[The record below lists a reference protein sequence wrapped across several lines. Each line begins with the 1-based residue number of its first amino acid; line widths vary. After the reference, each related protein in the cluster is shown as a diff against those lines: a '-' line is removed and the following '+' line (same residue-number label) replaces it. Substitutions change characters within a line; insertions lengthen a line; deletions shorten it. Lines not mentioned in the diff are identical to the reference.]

1 MRLAVLGPVVLAA
14 DDGGVVP
21 ITPRKA
27 REVLAILA
35 LEHPRPLSLDALAAR
50 LWDEPPP
57 AAAKTVQG
65 LLSRLR
71 RALVSAGAPEPG
83 IAGGP
88 VGYTLVFNGDL
99 DVAEFER
106 LVRAGRQW
114 MQTAT
119 WTLASDAL
127 AEALDLFRGPPELPA
142 TTTGASQQV
151 WLNEHRAGVAEDH
164 VEARINAGH
173 LDAAIAE
180 LELLIAAHPF
190 RERLWELRMTALA
203 RAGRTAEALRTFAEA
218 RAALVEQVGIEPGEG
233 LRRLEQELLD
243 GRTPPIVPARPVSTP
258 PATERVG
265 DAASGPIIHYVPVDD
280 VHIAWCS
287 IGEGEDLVIINPGTM
302 PADCMR
308 TEPRLADA
316 LDGLTSFARVTWFDR
331 RGIGLS
337 DRCTADHLPTVSDW
351 VRDLEAVLDAVGAT
365 APVVYACEDAT
376 AVVLHL
382 AVQHPERLAGIVLSN
397 AHARFTRAEG
407 YPHGWDPL
415 LAAQSAS
422 EVSAAEPVSGGVD
435 LLTVIA
441 PSVAGDAEF
450 RAWWDN
456 SGRRGASPQVALAL
470 RDRHQNSDLRDLVAR
485 VTVPVLHLVNPTAPA
500 HDPGH
505 DRYLDAHMSD
515 IETHALPG
523 PDELWWLDA
532 SGSFASHVERF
543 TRHRSAAHR
552 LRHAGAGRGGLSA

>member
-1 MRLAVLGPVVLAA
+1 MRLAVLGPVALAS

-27 REVLAILA
+27 REVLAMLA

-71 RALVSAGAPEPG
+71 RALLAAGAPEPG

-88 VGYTLVFNGDL
+88 AGYSLVSSGELDL
-99 DVAEFER
+99 AEFQR
-106 LVRAGRQW
+106 SVLAGRQW
-114 MQTAT
+114 MLTAT
-119 WTLASDAL
+119 WTLASSAL

-142 TTTGASQQV
+142 TTAGAAQQA
-151 WLNEHRAGVAEDH
+151 WLDELRSGVAEDH

-180 LELLIAAHPF
+180 LELLLSTHPL
-190 RERLWELRMTALA
+190 RERLWELRMIALA
-203 RAGRTAEALRTFAEA
+203 CAGRTADALRTYGEA
-218 RAALVEQVGIEPGEG
+218 RAVLVEHVGIEPGEG
-233 LRRLEQELLD
+233 LRQLEQGLLA
-243 GRTPPIVPARPVSTP
+243 GRTPPVVPARP
-258 PATERVG
+258 
-265 DAASGPIIHYVPVDD
+265 ASKSSVVETIGEVVAGPVVRYVPVDD
-280 VHIAWCS
+280 AHIAWCS
-287 IGEGEDLVIINPGTM
+287 IGEGEDLVIVNPGTL
-302 PADCMR
+302 PADCMLI
-308 TEPRLADA
+308 EPRLADA
-316 LDGLTSFARVTWFDR
+316 LDGLASFARVTWFDR

-337 DRCTADHLPTVSDW
+337 DRCTADHLPNVGDW
-351 VRDLEAVLDAVGAT
+351 VRDLEAVLDAIGAV
-365 APVVYACEDAT
+365 APVVYACEDTT
-376 AVVLHL
+376 AVALEL
-382 AVQHPERLAGIVLSN
+382 AVQQPERLAGIVLTN
-397 AHARFTRAEG
+397 AHARFTRGEG
-407 YPHGWDPL
+407 YPHGIDPL

-422 EVSAAEPVSGGVD
+422 EVSAAEPAAGAVD

-441 PSVAGDAEF
+441 PSVADDSEF

-456 SGRRGASPQVALAL
+456 AGRRGASPQVSYAL

-485 VTVPVLHLVNPTAPA
+485 VTVPVLHLVNPASPA
-500 HDPGH
+500 HDAGH
-505 DRYLDAHMSD
+505 DRYLEAHMPN
-515 IETHALPG
+515 IETHELPG

-543 TRHRSAAHR
+543 TRRESSAHR
-552 LRHAGAGRGGLSA
+552 QRRAGEGAGRG